1 LQDDED
7 SDEQESAFTG
17 RADGVNKLKYSER
30 VRVFNEIETM
40 PSVFSSTTPEAILEL
55 IIKHVEIKLTEEE
68 HDEALRIILRI

>member
-1 LQDDED
+1 M
-7 SDEQESAFTG
+7 
-17 RADGVNKLKYSER
+17 
-30 VRVFNEIETM
+30 FNEIETM